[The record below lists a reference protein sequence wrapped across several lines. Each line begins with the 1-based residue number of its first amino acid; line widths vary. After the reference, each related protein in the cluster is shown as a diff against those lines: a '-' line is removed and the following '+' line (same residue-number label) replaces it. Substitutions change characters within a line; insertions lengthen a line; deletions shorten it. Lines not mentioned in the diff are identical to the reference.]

1 MAVSRMRSKKYAIY
15 PLLYEQFGRCA
26 VAMRQ
31 IWRSTECV
39 SSSMKKS
46 PSNSRNFDIY
56 KEIAVRDQTPMSEFI
71 YRNRLNMDAYAH
83 VQWKRS

>member
-31 IWRSTECV
+31 I
-39 SSSMKKS
+39 
-46 PSNSRNFDIY
+46 
-56 KEIAVRDQTPMSEFI
+56 
-71 YRNRLNMDAYAH
+71 
-83 VQWKRS
+83 